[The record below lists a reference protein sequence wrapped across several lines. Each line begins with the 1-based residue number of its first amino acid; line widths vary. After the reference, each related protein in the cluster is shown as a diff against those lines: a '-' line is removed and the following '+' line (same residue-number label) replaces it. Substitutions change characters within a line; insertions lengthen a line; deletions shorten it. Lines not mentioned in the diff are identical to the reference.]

1 MGQKAHEAS
10 GKTWRGRRLAR
21 CLGCRLAPRF
31 ILPLLVSAKSQLKAA
46 GRALHEKARND
57 F

>member
-1 MGQKAHEAS
+1 MGQKAHKSSE
-10 GKTWRGRRLAR
+10 KMWRGRRLAR

-31 ILPLLVSAKSQLKAA
+31 TLPLLVPAKSQLKAA
-46 GRALHEKARND
+46 GRVLHEKARND